1 MKPYRIAHVLMGIS
15 HAVIMFLFVTAAFS
29 DTIPP
34 ATSVIFAYLGLLF
47 PLLLFLNLCFLVYW
61 LLIRKWMFLF
71 VAGCSVLICWKP
83 VSACLPLHP
92 FRQEAP
98 PARNV
103 IKLLTYNVMGFNY
116 QPHTK
121 GRPNRILQYVIDSN
135 ADIVCMQEYMTEK
148 SGRSLTQEQIAA
160 ALHMYPYHFCLPL
173 IDRHTYTVGLAIY
186 SKYPIA
192 KSWKV
197 RYDSSFNGSTVHE
210 IDVNGKKLTVVNN
223 HLESFKLT
231 MEDRSKYEGFIRNI
245 NAGTFD
251 GLRETVQRKLGA
263 AYLIR
268 AEQADVVAAEIRK
281 LKGDYTVV
289 CGDFNDTP
297 VSYAL
302 RTIRGSFVDSF
313 AESGNGPGSTYNQ
326 NFFWFRIDHILH
338 SPNMKSYLTTV
349 EKVRLSDHYPV
360 WCYLEMN

>member
-1 MKPYRIAHVLMGIS
+1 MKPHRIVHLLVGIS
-15 HAVIMFLFVTAAFS
+15 HIVIMFLFIAAAFS
-29 DTIPP
+29 DAVSPE
-34 ATSVIFAYLGLLF
+34 TSVIFAYLGLLF
-47 PLLLFLNLCFLVYW
+47 PFFLILNLCFLIYW
-61 LLIRKWMFLF
+61 LLVRRWMFLF

-83 VSACLPLHP
+83 VSAYLPVHP
-92 FRQEAP
+92 FRQEV

-116 QPHTK
+116 QPHK
-121 GRPNRILQYVIDSN
+121 KDSPNRILQYIADSN
-135 ADIVCMQEYMTEK
+135 ADIVCMQEYMSEK
-148 SGRSLTQEQIAA
+148 SGRSLTQEQIAK
-160 ALHMYPYHFCLPL
+160 ALHMYPYRFCLPL
-173 IDRHTYTVGLAIY
+173 IDHHTYTVGLAIY
-186 SKYPIA
+186 SKYPIT

-197 RYDSSFNGSTVHE
+197 RYDSSFNGSTIHE
-210 IDVNGKKLTVVNN
+210 LDVNGKKLIVVNN

-231 MEDRSKYEGFIRNI
+231 MEDRSKYREFIKNI
-245 NAGTFD
+245 NTDTFD

-268 AEQADVVAAEIRK
+268 AEQADIISAEIRK
-281 LKGDYTVV
+281 LKGDYMIV

-297 VSYAL
+297 ISYAL
-302 RTIRGSFVDSF
+302 RTIRGTLVDSF
-313 AESGNGPGSTYNQ
+313 AESGNGLGITYNQ

-349 EKVRLSDHYPV
+349 EKVRYSDHYPV